1 MKLGRERERERDKL
15 EAQRI
20 KLEGINQYLAPLSLV
35 SFSSFFLKNNKY
47 IAGFVQEILAESSNK
62 ERKNYVK

>member
-1 MKLGRERERERDKL
+1 MKLGRERERERERDKL

-35 SFSSFFLKNNKY
+35 SFSSLSVMNWRCSKK
-47 IAGFVQEILAESSNK
+47 QEIYSRICEGNFS
-62 ERKNYVK
+62 RK